1 MQGTGLTRAHT
12 WGLVVPLAV
21 ALSPVLLS
29 KYVSVKGAPAP
40 VNALLAGAVV
50 AVAVYV
56 LMTRVPLLEEAKNAL
71 AKAVLCGLLVAEI
84 MVLKPYGAIPSMATI
99 TLWLFFYYHTM
110 EHE

>member
-1 MQGTGLTRAHT
+1 MQGTGITRAHT
-12 WGLVVPLAV
+12 WGLVIPLAA
-21 ALSPVLLS
+21 ALSPMLLS
-29 KYVSVKGAPAP
+29 KYASVQGAPAP

-50 AVAVYV
+50 AGAVYL
-56 LMTRVPLLEEAKNAL
+56 LMTRVPLLQERDAL

-110 EHE
+110 EHV